1 MDDSDDTD
9 GEQIPRMTETTGND
23 MVFKKDTVLEDHSK
37 EYMSKNKSADTDDN
51 DLVHAAQELKVAED
65 SEISSIS
72 GDVTGIILTVSS
84 SSDVST
90 SLEKTPEH
98 QPSMTSADRETNV
111 DEHIK
116 SSISAKTEAEVEQVI
131 DHNEAVDETL
141 DAYAL
146 ATGTNSHQDEE
157 LVGEF
162 HVAPCVTEFQDAS
175 LNTQQI
181 IDSSVEIISVEPNPI
196 KGLSSAA
203 PEPHEVSSDRSET
216 SSSQASSR
224 ASETYDHAKPNIPD
238 SIAPPP
244 THEKSSTSLLSPPPP
259 PPVSEIAV
267 KKSAKDMSKP
277 VLAQANSTCR
287 TISHNRLRA
296 YEATRRSAYETKLK
310 SSSLYWRSF
319 RALIANSLYETR
331 RAEQII
337 KAGAVA
343 DSFYANHMKGC
354 FDDMLDEETALPI
367 TDEKKRRA
375 VLKERAKVE
384 LQNSGTDPLEH
395 ATISSSSP
403 NNAKASSG
411 GIPKK
416 GFKLHAANHS
426 FLDSASNERRG
437 AMLTTLIESQ
447 GIIAERF
454 EEHSALVLKDIVPEL
469 SSLSRQLDAEVKV
482 VEALGDAIL
491 KELAEAEHTVVE
503 AWEKYFE
510 IAVKSL
516 SSGSKIGKKRDGAA
530 DSLEQIEPTE
540 DSVDVWLVEMHYRMS
555 VAFLAACWD
564 KASIELSRLF
574 TSMKETECQRR
585 FRLRELL
592 ISALQKKE
600 RLFVGLPSVL
610 TPVLQDLVNR
620 PMDSANIEDDVQTS
634 IRLRAQSIQRSEMA
648 VTKSKPEGLGL
659 AGVDLDSGKF
669 ELTSPLTSD
678 LLCKAKVIEKKA
690 SGMMGGWKI
699 ALAVVTA
706 DSFLH
711 LFDVPSNMKVGSGSA
726 PEVAFHALLPPV
738 QIPTEQT
745 IKSHTVPSPRSWSDL
760 TPALSIVLS
769 NSCVSYSDAGKN
781 TAFEITETYFNEG
794 ANKIFG
800 KTSTRK
806 IQLRTISQDE
816 TRDWV
821 AVLKA
826 RK

>member
-1 MDDSDDTD
+1 M
-9 GEQIPRMTETTGND
+9 PKLLL
-23 MVFKKDTVLEDHSK
+23 V
-37 EYMSKNKSADTDDN
+37 EY
-51 DLVHAAQELKVAED
+51 
-65 SEISSIS
+65 
-72 GDVTGIILTVSS
+72 
-84 SSDVST
+84 
-90 SLEKTPEH
+90 
-98 QPSMTSADRETNV
+98 
-111 DEHIK
+111 
-116 SSISAKTEAEVEQVI
+116 
-131 DHNEAVDETL
+131 
-141 DAYAL
+141 
-146 ATGTNSHQDEE
+146 
-157 LVGEF
+157 
-162 HVAPCVTEFQDAS
+162 
-175 LNTQQI
+175 
-181 IDSSVEIISVEPNPI
+181 
-196 KGLSSAA
+196 
-203 PEPHEVSSDRSET
+203 
-216 SSSQASSR
+216 
-224 ASETYDHAKPNIPD
+224 
-238 SIAPPP
+238 
-244 THEKSSTSLLSPPPP
+244 
-259 PPVSEIAV
+259 
-267 KKSAKDMSKP
+267 
-277 VLAQANSTCR
+277 
-287 TISHNRLRA
+287 
-296 YEATRRSAYETKLK
+296 
-310 SSSLYWRSF
+310 
-319 RALIANSLYETR
+319 
-331 RAEQII
+331 
-337 KAGAVA
+337 
-343 DSFYANHMKGC
+343 
-354 FDDMLDEETALPI
+354 
-367 TDEKKRRA
+367 
-375 VLKERAKVE
+375 
-384 LQNSGTDPLEH
+384 
-395 ATISSSSP
+395 
-403 NNAKASSG
+403 
-411 GIPKK
+411 PKK

-564 KASIELSRLF
+564 KASTELSRLF